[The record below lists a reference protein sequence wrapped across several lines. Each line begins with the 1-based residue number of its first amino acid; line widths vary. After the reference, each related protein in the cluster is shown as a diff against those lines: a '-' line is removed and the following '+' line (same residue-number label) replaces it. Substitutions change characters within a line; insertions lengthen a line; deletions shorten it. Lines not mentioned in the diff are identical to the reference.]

1 MEFTPI
7 PPPKPPAQPD
17 LASSPLPAEIRSQ
30 ITLDLDAHD
39 LFSLSQVSKDWY
51 HTCIPLLWTHI
62 RILTR
67 TQCDRFLTPEAA
79 QALRYYGCHTRSLQ
93 TRYPQTLRPFIEI
106 DEHHSKGEDHDTNGN
121 QRIQLERFDLLL
133 LLLQDTS
140 TTTIQPSNNEADPVG
155 RCVILTDHSHLDLLY
170 RFLESATCT
179 TTLQTLH
186 IHRVPNNPVRLLE
199 TIASN
204 LPELRVLT
212 LFAGGGV
219 PYRRIPCLGPEVA
232 RGFLENCPSKL
243 RELTFGCKAK
253 GGQPPELCTIALP
266 QQQHDEVTGQ
276 GRTVSHSG
284 LRILSLP
291 GAMNGYEEQVLAAGE
306 GGFLQGCTGLEVIE
320 SPNDVVLGNYWI
332 TQSIPIRTVL
342 SEEMKTPASGSGS
355 GSGLSGRVLRRFCS
369 TMEYDAPPP
378 LQPRHPHQQLQQHL
392 QQQFRPENEIDRLV
406 RDILLADTILAI
418 QRHRLS
424 YQAAGT
430 TTTVV
435 SAKKDTWHTIVVR
448 WAGHHV
454 AEAIVSTSQDHGLLT
469 ALELIDPRGVTSQHI
484 QQILV
489 HSRVLR
495 CFQVRHS
502 DTGPSSRPR
511 PGPGAQRQQS
521 SKEDTFTA
529 RTRLLVTDII
539 SSSWGCLFLTTLH
552 LEIGGIPR
560 EDQQRTEESH
570 RIQRQVHQQ
579 LGALT
584 RLQELRLGHACELQA
599 IEEYECQQQQQQHH
613 HQDNTRQDKDTNDKV
628 PGFQRDCLEM
638 TLASGLD
645 LLSGLTELS
654 VLDLSR
660 MDHR

>member
-186 IHRVPNNPVRLLE
+186 IHRIPNNPVRLLE

-291 GAMNGYEEQVLAAGE
+291 GAMNGYGEQVLAAGE

-320 SPNDVVLGNYWI
+320 SPNDVVLENYWI

-342 SEEMKTPASGSGS
+342 SEEMETPATGSGSGS
-355 GSGLSGRVLRRFCS
+355 GSGLSAS
-369 TMEYDAPPP
+369 
-378 LQPRHPHQQLQQHL
+378 
-392 QQQFRPENEIDRLV
+392 
-406 RDILLADTILAI
+406 
-418 QRHRLS
+418 
-424 YQAAGT
+424 GT

-529 RTRLLVTDII
+529 RTRLLATDII

-654 VLDLSR
+654 ALDLSR
-660 MDHR
+660 MDHRVGPKEFQWMRRHWPKLRTLLGVTILA